1 MCLHFNLFD
10 DENPPC
16 MRVLKKYS
24 TIELF
29 RINDLC
35 IKDFLFTFSFSNFK
49 FLQYISFVLIQIVML
64 K

>member
-1 MCLHFNLFD
+1 VH
-10 DENPPC
+10 ENP
-16 MRVLKKYS
+16 KKYS

-35 IKDFLFTFSFSNFK
+35 IKDILFTFSFSNFK